1 MLNIKTNKIYIA
13 FALSL
18 IFPVMNAH
26 SYSSSKKY
34 CVVNNKL
41 YVRLRPN
48 KNGKI
53 TNSIYKGQIIYVLE
67 RKNGYV
73 RISNYYDGNIEGI
86 SGKVA
91 RWVYEGGI
99 AKKCKK
105 YKLTTHKKD
114 NIEKYIYRSDDFAL
128 YKKTFIEKSY
138 LLYKHKMCSYD
149 EFAEQGGWTR
159 SQNYKHRRMYFI
171 FCGGY
176 DVNHRIYLDVKT
188 GELFKGSRK

>member
-1 MLNIKTNKIYIA
+1 
-13 FALSL
+13 
-18 IFPVMNAH
+18 MNAH

-105 YKLTTHKKD
+105 YKTPKK
-114 NIEKYIYRSDDFAL
+114 YR
-128 YKKTFIEKSY
+128 
-138 LLYKHKMCSYD
+138 
-149 EFAEQGGWTR
+149 
-159 SQNYKHRRMYFI
+159 
-171 FCGGY
+171 
-176 DVNHRIYLDVKT
+176 
-188 GELFKGSRK
+188 